1 MNAERPGIRRF
12 HFIRTEDVSGV
23 SGTGIV
29 GEGCELT
36 NGKIIFSWLS
46 NLGSVAVYDNVKT
59 FLTVHGHEGKGKI
72 EWIDPD
78 PSEEPEPTPKK
89 SRKRVVPGK

>member
-12 HFIRTEDVSGV
+12 HFVRIEDVSGV

-29 GEGCELT
+29 GEGVELT

-46 NLGSVAVYDNVKT
+46 NLGSVGVYDNVKT

-78 PSEEPEPTPKK
+78 PSEEPKPA
-89 SRKRVVPGK
+89 RKRPAKK

>member
-1 MNAERPGIRRF
+1 MNAEQPGIRRF
-12 HFIRTEDVSGV
+12 HFTRTEDVSGV

-36 NGKIIFSWLS
+36 NGKIVFSWLS

-59 FLTVHGHEGKGKI
+59 FLTVHGHEGKGRI

-78 PSEEPEPTPKK
+78 PSEESEPEKKPTRKKVIPKK
-89 SRKRVVPGK
+89 

>member
-12 HFIRTEDVSGV
+12 HFTRTEDVSGV

-78 PSEEPEPTPKK
+78 PSEEPEPEKKTPRKKPAPKK
-89 SRKRVVPGK
+89 